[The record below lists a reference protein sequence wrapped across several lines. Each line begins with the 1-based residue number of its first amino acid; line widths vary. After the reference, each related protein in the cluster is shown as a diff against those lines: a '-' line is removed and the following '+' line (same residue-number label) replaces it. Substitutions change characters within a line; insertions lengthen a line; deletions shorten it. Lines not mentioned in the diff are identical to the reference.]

1 MLSSCCRNL
10 VFVLLLS
17 LMLLLFLVGCSFPN
31 NVLLLIGESLAG
43 PVALAAP
50 PGGDAVVDVFV
61 VILVVVGVV
70 VTVAIVANPAATCT
84 GAVDSTDVLSLIEN
98 GLPLLW
104 PPLSLSPLWSFVEN
118 AALLPLGA
126 GASSAGGTLLLCGF
140 VVAPAEE
147 TKQTFYETFACH
159 LTNYFSLCDSI

>member
-1 MLSSCCRNL
+1 M
-10 VFVLLLS
+10 FVLLLS

-61 VILVVVGVV
+61 VILVVVVGVV